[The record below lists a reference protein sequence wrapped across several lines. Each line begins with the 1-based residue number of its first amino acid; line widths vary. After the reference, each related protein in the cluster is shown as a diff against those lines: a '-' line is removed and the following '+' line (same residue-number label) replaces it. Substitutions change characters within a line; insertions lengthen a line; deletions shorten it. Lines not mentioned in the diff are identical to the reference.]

1 MTSERLE
8 QEIFSEADL
17 LELSIKHD
25 QAMLDLMKCM
35 NVEHKVDI
43 ENVSLI
49 ILPDDAHTDLNI
61 KYLDHDYSTDIL
73 TFDLSED
80 ESIQGEIYINA
91 MVCRN
96 NASEYGVSVE
106 NEFYRLMIHGLLHLI
121 GFDDHTD
128 EEKREMT
135 AQEDRYLQRLT
146 EQGFM

>member
-1 MTSERLE
+1 ME

-17 LELSIKHD
+17 LELGDKHD
-25 QAMLDLMKCM
+25 QAMLDLMECM
-35 NVEHKVDI
+35 NAEHKVDI
-43 ENVSLI
+43 ENISLI

-61 KYLDHDYSTDIL
+61 KYLGHDYSTDIL

-80 ESIQGEIYINA
+80 EAIQGEIYINA

-121 GFDDHTD
+121 GFGDHTD